1 MAKKHRRMKAE
12 PLGGRSVS
20 APVPSVVRPKIDAGY
35 IARYVEMQSQ
45 RQEQQGNGLWPVGL
59 REKMREAC
67 AGVERKRD
75 MKAIVAKLAKLKI
88 EDL

>member
-1 MAKKHRRMKAE
+1 MAKKNYRMKAE
-12 PLGGRSVS
+12 TLGGKTV
-20 APVPSVVRPKIDAGY
+20 AQPVNIPVRPEIDTDY
-35 IARYVEMQSQ
+35 ISRYVEMQSQ

-67 AGVERKRD
+67 QGMKRKRD
-75 MKAIVAKLAKLKI
+75 IKAAIAKIANLKP